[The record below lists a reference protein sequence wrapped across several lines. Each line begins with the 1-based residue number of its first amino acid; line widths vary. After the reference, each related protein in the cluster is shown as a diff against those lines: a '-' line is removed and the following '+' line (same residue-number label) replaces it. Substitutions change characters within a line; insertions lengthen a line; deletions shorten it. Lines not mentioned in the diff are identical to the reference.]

1 VSHFYWLA
9 ICFAPSLADSII
21 FLTLTRLVVVINFI
35 ISVSPYSPPSRRLS
49 IGISDCNALNL
60 GVEFFL
66 LFSHQIQ
73 ALPFSFLV
81 PSLNLDLFQSYRG
94 VWLGIPV

>member
-1 VSHFYWLA
+1 MIVRMNLMR
-9 ICFAPSLADSII
+9 IPLQMMECLVGVII
-21 FLTLTRLVVVINFI
+21 TDMLTLKIEIVIMDD
-35 ISVSPYSPPSRRLS
+35 V
-49 IGISDCNALNL
+49 CNALNL

-81 PSLNLDLFQSYRG
+81 PSLNLDLFQSYSG
-94 VWLGIPV
+94 VWLGFPV

>member
-1 VSHFYWLA
+1 VGFIAVARAWSRGGRGRA
-9 ICFAPSLADSII
+9 GVRARACSERAPE
-21 FLTLTRLVVVINFI
+21 
-35 ISVSPYSPPSRRLS
+35 
-49 IGISDCNALNL
+49 CNALNL

-81 PSLNLDLFQSYRG
+81 PSLNLDLFQSYSG